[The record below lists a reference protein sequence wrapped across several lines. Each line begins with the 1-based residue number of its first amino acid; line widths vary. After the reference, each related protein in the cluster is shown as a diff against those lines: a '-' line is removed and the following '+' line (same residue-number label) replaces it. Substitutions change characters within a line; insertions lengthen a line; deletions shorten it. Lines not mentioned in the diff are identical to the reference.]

1 MERVDSTVTPM
12 MAQWHACKAQ
22 AKGAVLLFRMG
33 DFYEAFYDDALLL
46 SQQLDLTLTK
56 RQEIPM
62 AGVPHHSAES
72 YIDRLVGRGYRVAIA
87 EQVEDPKQA
96 KGLVRREIVRFVTP
110 GTVVDSTRLS
120 DKANNFFCSLTQV
133 GPLFGLATIDLTT
146 SEFSVTELSSER
158 ELLDELSRLCPA
170 ELLTTHRCADRHE
183 RLLSELSLLANCL
196 VSRVE
201 EWRFDHQM
209 AYEGLLHHF
218 KVTSLDGFGLRGMTA
233 PINAAG
239 ALLNHLAQE
248 LRLQVDH
255 LVAIHPY
262 ATSESVGLDRTTQRN
277 LELTHS
283 FHEGGKSHTLLA
295 ALDRTRTPM
304 GGRLLR
310 QWIER
315 PLLSL
320 SAILQRQEA
329 VAALVN
335 HPYAT
340 SGLGERLSRVRDL
353 ERLTMRI
360 SAGFASPRDL
370 VALAASLEEVPGI
383 QSMLNEVT
391 SAELLSP
398 ALDDLSE
405 VASQIRLAL
414 VEDPPLRIGEGGIF
428 CPGYNDSLDEL
439 QALSQDGKQWIAD
452 YQARVREETGIK
464 TLRVGF
470 NKVFGYFIE
479 VSKGQADRV
488 PDLFQRRQTL
498 ANCERFISPELKAYE
513 EKVLSAEERLASL
526 ETELFTEL
534 RLKMA
539 SYAPRVLRLAH
550 RLAAIDCLNSFATVA
565 RERGYVRPLVDEG
578 GHIEIEGGRHPVI
591 EQALGSNPFVPN
603 DTLLNE
609 GDHRLILITGPNMA
623 GKSTYIRQ
631 VALIVLM
638 AQIGSFVPATRAR
651 VGLVDKIF
659 TRIGASDDLSRG
671 QSTFM
676 VEMTETANILHN
688 ATSRSLVILDEIGR
702 GTSTYDGVSIAWSVA
717 EYLLKTVGRQAKAL
731 FATHY
736 FELTQLEGRVPG
748 AVNYNVL
755 VREWEDQILFL
766 HKIVRGAAD
775 RSYGIQVGRLAG
787 LPRGVIDRAQQILER
802 LEKGRGKPATA
813 KEEERRATQ
822 MLLFETIDV

>member
-1 MERVDSTVTPM
+1 MDCATPM
-12 MAQWHACKAQ
+12 MAQWHACKAE
-22 AKGAVLLFRMG
+22 AKGALLLFRMG
-33 DFYEAFYDDALLL
+33 DFYEAFYDDAVIL

-62 AGVPHHSAES
+62 AGVPHHAAEG
-72 YIDRLVGRGYRVAIA
+72 YIDRLVGRGYRVAVA

-120 DKANNFFCSLTQV
+120 DNANNFFCSLIQV

-146 SEFSVTELSSER
+146 AEFRVTELLSER

-170 ELLTTHRCADRHE
+170 ELLTTHRCAERHE
-183 RLLSELSLLANCL
+183 GLLSELSFLSSCL

-201 EWRFDHQM
+201 EWKFDHQM
-209 AYEGLLHHF
+209 AYEGLLSHF
-218 KVTSLDGFGLRGMTA
+218 KVTTLDGFGLKGMTA

-239 ALLNHLAQE
+239 ALLHHLAQE
-248 LRLQVDH
+248 MRLQVDH
-255 LVAIHPY
+255 LVSIHPY
-262 ATSESVGLDRTTQRN
+262 ATTESVGLDRTTQRN
-277 LELTHS
+277 LELTRS
-283 FHEGGKSHTLLA
+283 LHEGGKSHTLLA

-310 QWIER
+310 NWIER

-329 VAALVN
+329 VATLVN
-335 HPYAT
+335 HPYVT
-340 SGLGERLSRVRDL
+340 TGLGERLGRVRDL

-360 SAGFASPRDL
+360 SIGFASPRDL

-383 QSMLNEVT
+383 QSMLDEVAPT
-391 SAELLSP
+391 DLLSP
-398 ALDDLSE
+398 PLDDLSE
-405 VASQIRLAL
+405 VAAQVRSAL
-414 VEDPPLRIGEGGIF
+414 VDDPPLRVGEGGIF
-428 CPGYNDSLDEL
+428 RNGYCSSLDEL
-439 QALSQDGKQWIAD
+439 QALCQDGKQWIAD
-452 YQARVREETGIK
+452 YQARVREESGIK
-464 TLRVGF
+464 TMRVGF
-470 NKVFGYFIE
+470 NKVFGYFLE

-488 PDLFQRRQTL
+488 PSTFQRRQTL
-498 ANCERFISPELKAYE
+498 ANCERFISPELKEYE
-513 EKVLSAEERLASL
+513 EKVLSAEDRLFSR

-539 SYAPRVLRLAH
+539 SYAPRILRLAH
-550 RLAAIDCLNSFATVA
+550 RLASMDCLNAFATVA
-565 RERGYVRPLVDEG
+565 RERSYVRPLVDEG
-578 GHIEIEGGRHPVI
+578 GRIEIEEGRHPVI
-591 EQALGSNPFVPN
+591 EQALTATPFVPN

-638 AQIGSFVPATRAR
+638 AQIGSFVPASRAR
-651 VGLVDKIF
+651 IGVVDKIF

-736 FELTQLEGRVPG
+736 FELTQLEAKVAG
-748 AVNYNVL
+748 AVNYNIL

-787 LPRGVIDRAQQILER
+787 LPRSVIDRAQQILER
-802 LEKGRGKPATA
+802 LERGRGRRSAGV
-813 KEEERRATQ
+813 KEEERQVTQ
-822 MLLFETIDV
+822 MLLFESIDV